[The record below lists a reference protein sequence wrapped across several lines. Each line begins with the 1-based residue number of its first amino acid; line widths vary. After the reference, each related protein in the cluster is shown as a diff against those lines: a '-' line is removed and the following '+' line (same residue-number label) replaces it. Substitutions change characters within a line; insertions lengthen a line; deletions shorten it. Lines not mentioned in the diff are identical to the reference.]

1 MKKEYFL
8 LFIGGLIIL
17 VAVILRI
24 TKPYELNQEKLNQ
37 ILRSNDDFSLFF
49 PDTEDDNIMVNNDEI
64 DDSSDLFEPIEP
76 VVLDFSEEVE
86 IFYPQANDAISSP
99 LEISGQ
105 ARGFWFFEA
114 SLPVRLV
121 DLEGNLIVE
130 HYAQAQNDWMTTD
143 FVPLSASLVFNT
155 TATSGFLVIAKDNP
169 SGLPEYDASISI
181 PVIFNF
187 YE

>member
-8 LFIGGLIIL
+8 LFIGGLIVL

-24 TKPYELNQEKLNQ
+24 TKPYELNQERLNQ
-37 ILRSNDDFSLFF
+37 ILQNNDDISLFF
-49 PDTEDDNIMVNNDEI
+49 ADIESDNIISDDTDEVNN
-64 DDSSDLFEPIEP
+64 SLG
-76 VVLDFSEEVE
+76 LLEEVE
-86 IFYPQANDAISSP
+86 IFYPQANDIISSP

-121 DLEGNLIVE
+121 DLEGNLIAE
-130 HYAQAQNDWMTTD
+130 HYAQAQDDWMTTD
-143 FVPLSASLVFNT
+143 FVNLSSSLIFNT
-155 TATSGFLVIAKDNP
+155 TATSGYLIVAKDNP
-169 SGLPEYDASISI
+169 SGLPEYDAEISI
-181 PVIFNF
+181 PVIFNS

>member
-37 ILRSNDDFSLFF
+37 ILQSNDDFSLFF
-49 PDTEDDNIMVNNDEI
+49 PDTEDNIIVNDDEI
-64 DDSSDLFEPIEP
+64 NDNSDSLEPIEP
-76 VVLDFSEEVE
+76 VVSDFSEEVE
-86 IFYPQANDAISSP
+86 IFYPQANDTISSP

-114 SLPVRLV
+114 SLPVKLV

-143 FVPLSASLVFNT
+143 FVPLSVSLVFNT
-155 TATSGFLVIAKDNP
+155 TATSGLLVIAKDNP
-169 SGLPEYDASISI
+169 SGLPEYDASINI